1 MLKRFFLYVTCRRL
15 KEWWQTKQKR
25 SKIIGVGTINL
36 LAWSIKRTCV
46 LTHLFVFTVNHKF
59 TLLFDVIK
67 IRFAFCSLR
76 FFSRIFYSSAKTIG
90 ATNANTTNYWNSE
103 YLQVATLLI
112 LRKTLPFFHI
122 FKNSIGLL
130 NGKSTLD
137 QESLNQLSKG
147 FSFEQTSID
156 KWFKK
161 TGLEGHGN
169 LRG

>member
-1 MLKRFFLYVTCRRL
+1 
-15 KEWWQTKQKR
+15 
-25 SKIIGVGTINL
+25 
-36 LAWSIKRTCV
+36 
-46 LTHLFVFTVNHKF
+46 VFTVNHKF

-67 IRFAFCSLR
+67 IHFAFCSLR
-76 FFSRIFYSSAKTIG
+76 FFSRIFYSNAKAIG
-90 ATNANTTNYWNSE
+90 APNANTTNYWNSE

-156 KWFKK
+156 K
-161 TGLEGHGN
+161 
-169 LRG
+169 